1 MQSTLASVPTASDSR
16 LGAKP
21 GLDFVVCGVP
31 RGGTTFFAQLF
42 NVHEDAYC
50 YFMET
55 SLFRQLHTFG
65 RDRPFPVANL
75 DILEQWLRAEFSV
88 GLVEATEEARVRT
101 FRRLARYRELLG
113 SHGLTEPSG
122 PGIRVW
128 DQHSLEPFL
137 QDILGMFRRGLHGS
151 ELFEQG
157 LQLLRRN
164 LARVSARPIMGEK
177 TPDNVFFLNDLHRA
191 DPTLTAFCTIR
202 EPYSTLESMKR
213 RAHRSETFF
222 DSAFSKEFLG
232 GLAQYATWIT
242 AAYDYALRA
251 PPGRFHVHRFEDLVR
266 DPASVMER
274 AYSTLGLEMTPAA
287 RQILPQM
294 SIPTDKRHLRDLEL
308 TATEHRLIQILLGPA
323 LEHFGYDV
331 GLGKDPGSS
340 GIEFSEGV
348 LPLSGIYLDGELSNR
363 IEDKW
368 MSGRADVLLLFGN
381 ARRRMQLSLDCSL
394 HAALGIDDAEVTVSV
409 GGRDVA
415 TYNVPAGSSAFAI
428 EIPLDETDSMAASR
442 SMRAAR
448 LRIASSAAFRPI
460 TVEGCGP
467 DMRELSLMIR
477 SCTFA

>member
-1 MQSTLASVPTASDSR
+1 MQLNPANLPAASGSMP
-16 LGAKP
+16 GGIP

-65 RDRPFPVANL
+65 RDRPFPAANL
-75 DILEQWLRAEFSV
+75 DVLERWLSAEFSA
-88 GLVEATEEARVRT
+88 GLVEATEDARVRT
-101 FRRLARYRELLG
+101 FRRLVRYRELLA

-128 DQHSLEPFL
+128 DKQSLEPFL
-137 QDILGMFRRGLHGS
+137 QDILDLFRRGLHGR

-157 LQLLRRN
+157 LQLLRQN

-177 TPDNVFFLNDLHRA
+177 TPDNVFFLDDLHGA
-191 DPTLTAFCTIR
+191 DPELTAFCTVR

-232 GLAQYATWIT
+232 GLAQYATWIA
-242 AAYDYALRA
+242 AAYDYTLRA
-251 PPGRFHVHRFEDLVR
+251 PPGRFHVYRFEDLVR

-274 AYSTLGLEMTPAA
+274 AYAALGLAMTPAA
-287 RQILPQM
+287 GRILPQM
-294 SIPTDKRHLRDLEL
+294 SLPTDQRHTRDLEL
-308 TATEHRLIQILLGPA
+308 TATEHRLIQVLLGPM

-331 GLGKDPGSS
+331 DLGKDPASP

-348 LPLSGIYLDGELSNR
+348 LPLSGIHLDGELSNR
-363 IEDKW
+363 IEHKW
-368 MSGRADVLLLFGN
+368 MARRADMLLLFGN
-381 ARRRMQLSLDCSL
+381 ARRSVRLGLDCRL
-394 HAALGIDDAEVTVSV
+394 PAALGAQDTEVTISI
-409 GGRDVA
+409 GGRNLA
-415 TYNVPAGSSAFAI
+415 THRLPASSDCEI
-428 EIPLDETDSMAASR
+428 EIPLDDTDSMMASR
-442 SMRAAR
+442 SMRAAQ
-448 LRIASSAAFRPI
+448 LRITSSAAYTPI

-467 DMRELSLMIR
+467 DVREFSLIIR
-477 SCTFA
+477 SCSFA